1 MPGKDFGMTYDSQ
14 DVLVTDGRKIDVRP
28 KDIGFPKS
36 VLETTDKGEDNWK
49 HQSDNME
56 AYKLRVLMEA
66 KELNERLGRLK
77 AFFDIYAFAGLGIDE
92 QNRMGRQVKAMTEYL
107 DILNERIGAF

>member
-1 MPGKDFGMTYDSQ
+1 
-14 DVLVTDGRKIDVRP
+14 
-28 KDIGFPKS
+28 
-36 VLETTDKGEDNWK
+36 
-49 HQSDNME
+49 
-56 AYKLRVLMEA
+56 MEA

-77 AFFDIYAFAGLGIDE
+77 AFFDIYAFAGLDIDE